1 MWLSVCGPAA
11 TFLLGNLSEKLRCN
25 VVRYCKIFLYLR
37 VNRIIYLFINM
48 VKTHYFGAYSAP
60 VCEFAEESLEAL
72 LCQSPG
78 GLTEEF
84 GGDVPFNW

>member
-1 MWLSVCGPAA
+1 
-11 TFLLGNLSEKLRCN
+11 
-25 VVRYCKIFLYLR
+25 
-37 VNRIIYLFINM
+37 M

-60 VCEFAEESLEAL
+60 VCEIAEESLEAL

-78 GLTEEF
+78 GSTEEF